1 MLLIIGSSEHDF
13 FPPSFLKLSQSP
25 EPSFCIFRERK
36 KHYEKS
42 GLRYTFFSQAEDKSV
57 ILTSRLTFIT
67 WDIIVAFKSHLI
79 HPNVN

>member
-1 MLLIIGSSEHDF
+1 MI
-13 FPPSFLKLSQSP
+13 FPPKFPKALTKSRAFFLHFQ
-25 EPSFCIFRERK
+25 REK